1 MTLADRN
8 FEVLETNGVRLRCV
22 IEGNG
27 PLIIL
32 MHGWPQCWYLWR
44 HQIDPLIAQGW
55 RVCVPD
61 QRGYG
66 FSESPPDIE
75 NYGVRD
81 LAADIDGLATALG
94 YDEYVLM
101 IHDWG
106 ALVGWNVALLY
117 PDRVRAVVGM
127 SVPYGRNLDPAWCT
141 QQFWGDHFFYWAY
154 FCENVGEAEAHL
166 EEDVRKSLF
175 TIHVAASGDAGD
187 PVDQQGKKRM
197 LDAAPKP
204 PDALPHWMTEEDLDY
219 YVSAYNESGF
229 RGGLNWYR
237 NIPRFLSDTIE
248 LKGKKIA
255 QPAIFITGSKDP
267 VRKMTGGR
275 VGEEHFDDLRS
286 VNVIEGPG
294 HWVQLEA
301 TAETNRLILE
311 FLKDFV

>member
-1 MTLADRN
+1 
-8 FEVLETNGVRLRCV
+8 
-22 IEGNG
+22 
-27 PLIIL
+27 
-32 MHGWPQCWYLWR
+32 
-44 HQIDPLIAQGW
+44 
-55 RVCVPD
+55 
-61 QRGYG
+61 
-66 FSESPPDIE
+66 
-75 NYGVRD
+75 
-81 LAADIDGLATALG
+81 
-94 YDEYVLM
+94 
-101 IHDWG
+101 
-106 ALVGWNVALLY
+106 
-117 PDRVRAVVGM
+117 
-127 SVPYGRNLDPAWCT
+127 
-141 QQFWGDHFFYWAY
+141 
-154 FCENVGEAEAHL
+154 
-166 EEDVRKSLF
+166 
-175 TIHVAASGDAGD
+175 
-187 PVDQQGKKRM
+187 M

-275 VGEEHFDDLRS
+275 VGEENFDDLRS